1 MICQLGCFRRQPG
14 SNERAPIMCRYH
26 DLPVCL
32 KILHPHIKYEFG
44 QWLEHI
50 VRPVVRQT
58 IRATIARQIDRDED
72 VIVS

>member
-1 MICQLGCFRRQPG
+1 
-14 SNERAPIMCRYH
+14 MCRYH